1 MHILDVQTKISET
14 HPTRDNLGR
23 VNASNTVAALE
34 RADSFLASIS
44 QLTDTCV
51 IPSSGEV
58 SSSVLPSKPLH
69 RLMFKKVCSNKEN
82 FSMVVVPVLPHAEFR
97 PNDHQENVLHFTVS

>member
-1 MHILDVQTKISET
+1 MKKMNNLVDSIKQYFVAFYAKVTVKPCPTTMFILNNFLET

-69 RLMFKKVCSNKEN
+69 RLMFKKVCYK
-82 FSMVVVPVLPHAEFR
+82 L
-97 PNDHQENVLHFTVS
+97 LY